1 MLWPLSFKVMD
12 PKYRVPC
19 PAETTAQANEASTR
33 IKQEEYEE
41 DYQKSIVAVTN
52 QLRDVEGH
60 DMSKTM
66 KEQIRQWFVDCR

>member
-1 MLWPLSFKVMD
+1 MN
-12 PKYRVPC
+12 PKYQVPC
-19 PAETTAQANEASTR
+19 PAEITAQATEASIW

-41 DYQKSIVAVTN
+41 DYQKSAASVTD

-66 KEQIRQWFVDCR
+66 QEQIRQWFIDCR